1 MLLRVLVCVLR
12 LLLWRHAMLDVW
24 GHRLA
29 RRLVDVRLWHV
40 GESVGLRRSLGADW
54 LRHTR
59 SSSVVVSGRRSGA
72 HLRLGSVAS
81 GRERDTVDGRRRRG
95 RVASQVLRKLRMLA
109 RVLRRH
115 HVRLYRAL
123 VTVGRGAFAIIVLV
137 VVGAAIEVGGALVL
151 VRTAVLQETCVLA
164 SDHGSG
170 FIKRSGMA
178 VRTYWYFVISSR
190 MSAEEYSYSFLLLPK
205 MKTATST
212 EQSTESSCAFLNRP
226 PFRFRKVLAV
236 ES

>member
-1 MLLRVLVCVLR
+1 M
-12 LLLWRHAMLDVW
+12 A
-24 GHRLA
+24 
-29 RRLVDVRLWHV
+29 
-40 GESVGLRRSLGADW
+40 
-54 LRHTR
+54 T
-59 SSSVVVSGRRSGA
+59 
-72 HLRLGSVAS
+72 
-81 GRERDTVDGRRRRG
+81 
-95 RVASQVLRKLRMLA
+95 QVLRKLRMLA

-115 HVRLYRAL
+115 HVRFYRAL
-123 VTVGRGAFAIIVLV
+123 VAVGRGAFAVVVLV

-151 VRTAVLQETCVLA
+151 VRTAVLRETFVLA

-170 FIKRSGMA
+170 FIKRSGMT

-190 MSAEEYSYSFLLLPK
+190 ISAEEYSYSFLLLPK